1 MHFLY
6 ILHSLK
12 DGNFYT
18 GITENLERRLKEHES
33 GKNFSTAP
41 RRPLKLIYYEAYLLK
56 EDAEARERYLK
67 TSMGRRV
74 IRKQLSNYLKSYS
87 HPLTWG

>member
-18 GITENLERRLKEHES
+18 GITSDLDRRIKEHES
-33 GKNFSTAP
+33 GKNTSTKY
-41 RRPLKLIYYEAYLLK
+41 RRPLILIYYEAYLLK
-56 EDAEARERYLK
+56 EDAGARERYLK

-74 IRKQLSNYLKSYS
+74 VRKQLANYLESFGKVATTS
-87 HPLTWG
+87 